1 MRGEKQYLANPVPS
15 ERLHLL
21 TVELRPEQD
30 VRVSMQLASQSGQ
43 VDQKMSPSIHAA
55 LVESLFTNPAPLFAG
70 ALCAAVA
77 ALMTALKTGNAW
89 LWPCVALLVVSGA
102 LRALDMGY
110 FQRKKPVLTPE
121 QVTRW
126 EVRYQIGA
134 MSYALALGIW
144 CLTALI
150 GTDDAVAHMICV
162 SVTLCYVAAGGGRTY
177 GRPWIFHVQMLL
189 ACGPMT
195 VALAIHGN
203 PYYVGMALLNV
214 LFFVSLR
221 QISTSLQEIFVRA
234 LIGREREAALA
245 SQFDTAL
252 NNMPHGLCMFR
263 ADGRL
268 AVMNHRFSEMMHLP
282 DDLVQ
287 RGASASDIIDACV
300 IAGSVTAASGK
311 MILAEIENTRTR
323 DMITTDPDTARGR
336 YMSWT
341 FQPMAG
347 GGAVLLLE
355 DITARRN
362 AEARI
367 SHLARYDEL
376 TALPNRVNFRD
387 EIGRLLATQHG
398 SSHMSALLFVDLDQ
412 FKQVNDTLGHP
423 CGDQL
428 LCAVADR
435 LREMLRPEDFVARF
449 GGDEFVVF
457 QQNIHSPE
465 DAASLARRIVDRLSE
480 RYKIDNHLVEIGA
493 SVGIAIT
500 EPGVSADT
508 LLKNAD
514 MALYRAKA
522 DGRATYCFF
531 RDEMAQIVEARRIL
545 ELDLRKA
552 LANEEFELYYQP
564 LVNLKTGRITTC
576 EALLRWNHPV
586 RGTVSPIDII
596 PVAEDM
602 GLIIDLGRWIL
613 RKACMECMKWPAGV
627 SVAVNFSPQQF
638 HQRDIMSEIRY
649 ALEVS
654 GLPAERL
661 EIEITESSLL
671 RNTQLT
677 HDVLAQLHTLGVR
690 ISLDDFGTGYSSLSY
705 LHNFTLQK
713 VKIDRSFLEGIDT
726 ARPLTLLRGV
736 ARLSA
741 DLGMSVVV
749 EGIETNEQLE
759 LISADGTVTEAQ
771 GYLFSRPVR
780 AVRVRQLLNAS
791 HGRQPP
797 EGQLH
802 IISSRSIA

>member
-1 MRGEKQYLANPVPS
+1 
-15 ERLHLL
+15 
-21 TVELRPEQD
+21 
-30 VRVSMQLASQSGQ
+30 MQL
-43 VDQKMSPSIHAA
+43 VDQKKRSSQEELEPVLYAA
-55 LVESLFTNPAPLFAG
+55 LIDSMCQNFWPMMTGV
-70 ALCAAVA
+70 LCTAVA
-77 ALMTALKTGNAW
+77 AIMTAMKTGNLL
-89 LWPCVALLVVSGA
+89 LWPITLAIVGIGTVRAFQMRRYERRTTILTYEQARYWEPRYTVGALSYAAVLGAWCFITIYGSDDTIAHMVCVAVTI
-102 LRALDMGY
+102 GY
-110 FQRKKPVLTPE
+110 T
-121 QVTRW
+121 
-126 EVRYQIGA
+126 
-134 MSYALALGIW
+134 
-144 CLTALI
+144 
-150 GTDDAVAHMICV
+150 
-162 SVTLCYVAAGGGRTY
+162 AGGAARNY
-177 GRPWIFHVQMLL
+177 GHPKIIQNHILL
-189 ACGPMT
+189 ACGPMSL
-195 VALAIHGN
+195 ALALHGGF
-203 PYYVGMALLNV
+203 YYLGLAVLLV
-214 LFFVSLR
+214 LFFIGLKGINLSLHA
-221 QISTSLQEIFVRA
+221 IFVKA
-234 LIGREREAALA
+234 LTSSFREAALA
-245 SQFDTAL
+245 GQFDTAL

-282 DDLVQ
+282 DDFVE
-287 RGASASDIIDACV
+287 RGASVTDIIDACV
-300 IAGSVTAASGK
+300 LAGSIAAASGK
-311 MILAEIENTRTR
+311 MIVAEIHNTQTR
-323 DMITTDPDTARGR
+323 DMITTDPDPVRGR
-336 YMSWT
+336 SLSWT

-347 GGAVLLLE
+347 GGAVVLLE
-355 DITARRN
+355 DVTERRN

-398 SSHMSALLFVDLDQ
+398 GDHMSALLFVDLDQ

-457 QQNIHSPE
+457 QQNIHSAE
-465 DAASLARRIVDRLSE
+465 DAAILARRIVDRLSE

-493 SVGIAIT
+493 SVGIAVT
-500 EPGVSADT
+500 SPGVSADT

-514 MALYRAKA
+514 MALYRAKS
-522 DGRATYCFF
+522 DGRGTYCFF
-531 RDEMAQIVEARRIL
+531 RDEMAQTVEARRIL

-564 LVNLKTGRITTC
+564 LVNLKSGRIYTC

-602 GLIIDLGRWIL
+602 GLIVDLGRWIL

-638 HQRDIMSEIRY
+638 HQRDILSEVRY

-654 GLPAERL
+654 GLSADRL

-677 HDVLAQLHTLGVR
+677 HDVLAQLHALGVR

-705 LHNFTLQK
+705 LHNFPLQK
-713 VKIDRSFLEGIDT
+713 VKIDRSFLEGIDSD
-726 ARPLTLLRGV
+726 RPLTLLRGV

-759 LISADGTVTEAQ
+759 RISTDGTVTEAQ
-771 GYLFSRPVR
+771 GYLFSRPVP
-780 AVRVRQLLNAS
+780 AVRIRQLLNAS
-791 HGRQPP
+791 HGRRPV
-797 EGQLH
+797 EGPLH
-802 IISSRSIA
+802 VVASNA

>member
-1 MRGEKQYLANPVPS
+1 MRAPK
-15 ERLHLL
+15 
-21 TVELRPEQD
+21 
-30 VRVSMQLASQSGQ
+30 MQLANQSGES
-43 VDQKMSPSIHAA
+43 DQKMSPSIYAA
-55 LVESLFTNPAPLFAG
+55 LIDSLFTDPGPMFAG

-77 ALMTALKTGNAW
+77 AIMTALKTGNAL
-89 LWPCVALLVVSGA
+89 LWPCVALLVVTGA
-102 LRALDMGY
+102 LRALDTRQY
-110 FQRKKPVLTPE
+110 QKVRSSLT
-121 QVTRW
+121 TGGAARW
-126 EVRYQIGA
+126 EVRYQFGA
-134 MSYALALGIW
+134 MLYAAALGLW
-144 CLTALI
+144 CLVAVM
-150 GTDDAVAHMICV
+150 GSDDAVAHMIAT

-189 ACGPMT
+189 AIGPLT
-195 VALAIHGN
+195 FALAVNGSPFYI
-203 PYYVGMALLNV
+203 GMALLNV
-214 LFFVSLR
+214 LFFFSLKH
-221 QISTSLQEIFVRA
+221 ISTSLQKIFVHA
-234 LIGREREAALA
+234 LIAREREAALA
-245 SQFDTAL
+245 HQFDTAL
-252 NNMPHGLCMFR
+252 NNMPHGLAMFR

-268 AVMNHRFSEMMHLP
+268 AVMNHRFSSMMNLS
-282 DDLVQ
+282 DDFVQ
-287 RGASASDIIDACV
+287 RDADVSDICAACVTAGTISEASGRLILQEVEHSRASDI
-300 IAGSVTAASGK
+300 
-311 MILAEIENTRTR
+311 
-323 DMITTDPDTARGR
+323 ITTDPDFSKNRSL
-336 YMSWT
+336 SWT

-347 GGAVLLLE
+347 GGAVVLVE
-355 DITARRN
+355 DITERRN

-387 EIGRLLATQHG
+387 EIGRLLAVQQG
-398 SSHMSALLFVDLDQ
+398 AEQLSALLFVDLDQ

-428 LCAVADR
+428 LCAVSER

-457 QQNIHSPE
+457 QQNIHSAD

-493 SVGIAIT
+493 SVGIAMT
-500 EPGVSADT
+500 SRGVSADT

-522 DGRATYCFF
+522 DGRGTFCFF
-531 RDEMAQIVEARRIL
+531 REEMAQVVESRRIL

-552 LANEEFELYYQP
+552 LANEEFELFFQP
-564 LVNLKTGRITTC
+564 LVNLKSGRISTC

-586 RGTVSPIDII
+586 RGTVSPTDII

-602 GLIIDLGRWIL
+602 GLIVDLGRWIL
-613 RKACMECMKWPAGV
+613 RKACMECMKWPEGV

-638 HQRDIMSEIRY
+638 HQRDVLSEVRY

-654 GLPAERL
+654 GLPANRL

-677 HDVLAQLHTLGVR
+677 HDVLSQLHSLGVR

-705 LHNFTLQK
+705 LHNFPLQK
-713 VKIDRSFLEGIDT
+713 VKIDRSFLEGIDSD
-726 ARPLTLLRGV
+726 RPLTLLRGV

-759 LISADGTVTEAQ
+759 LISADGAVTEAQ
-771 GYLFSRPVR
+771 GYLFSPPVP

-791 HGRQPP
+791 HGRRPP
-797 EGQLH
+797 DDQLRA
-802 IISSRSIA
+802 IASRSIA